1 MGLIAKPERLRGQG
15 SVSAPAVAETVEDWV
30 EQGKEDHIDE
40 KKEKRPRRTTSIV
53 IDEDFLK
60 DIKIYCVENNTRF
73 NAFVEDAL
81 RTHFNSLT
89 DQGRRQCNDQVN
101 YTSRYTWTY

>member
-40 KKEKRPRRTTSIV
+40 KK
-53 IDEDFLK
+53 
-60 DIKIYCVENNTRF
+60 
-73 NAFVEDAL
+73 
-81 RTHFNSLT
+81 
-89 DQGRRQCNDQVN
+89 
-101 YTSRYTWTY
+101 